1 MKGNSLKPGLGSY
14 TITGGGKGGK
24 GHGGL
29 GKGGGVKCCKGKRTQ
44 LVPIWHCT
52 RKLGGSGPTSIPF
65 FNHQYLCCDGS
76 NSKCFGVQK
85 YLPSCEKKCRE
96 KFGSEFQFKKCKK
109 TCHAKKGDI
118 IEPEVDASGSCEK
131 RCVCPEEKSAACDGC
146 ATMPE
151 DYSIGPFGIDCQEWS
166 DSATSSD
173 AE

>member
-85 YLPSCEKKCRE
+85 YLPSCEKN
-96 KFGSEFQFKKCKK
+96 
-109 TCHAKKGDI
+109 
-118 IEPEVDASGSCEK
+118 VD
-131 RCVCPEEKSAACDGC
+131 RN
-146 ATMPE
+146 
-151 DYSIGPFGIDCQEWS
+151 
-166 DSATSSD
+166 
-173 AE
+173 